1 MAGCD
6 TTDGMQRNIVRT
18 PEAPAAIGPY
28 SQAVVVA
35 VGEQKMVFCSGQI
48 ALDPKSGA
56 MIEGGVEDQARQV
69 LANLGAVLAAAG
81 AGFADVVRTTIFLAS
96 MDDFGAVNAI
106 YGEKFVNDPPA
117 RATVQAAKLPKGA
130 LVEIDAIA
138 VI

>member
-28 SQAVVVA
+28 SQAVVVGM
-35 VGEQKMVFCSGQI
+35 GEQKMVFCSGQI

-56 MIEGGVEDQARQV
+56 MVEGGVEAQTRQV

-96 MDDFGAVNAI
+96 MDDFAKVNAI